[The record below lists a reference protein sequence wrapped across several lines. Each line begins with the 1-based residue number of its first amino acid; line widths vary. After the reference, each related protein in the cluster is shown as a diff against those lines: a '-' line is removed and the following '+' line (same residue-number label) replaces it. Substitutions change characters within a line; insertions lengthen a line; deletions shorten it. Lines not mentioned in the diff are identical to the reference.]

1 MDLNSGL
8 VFLVYVFLILVI
20 VFANQN
26 FHTLR
31 SKLLRQERKLDAILQ
46 HLNID
51 WRSDIDP
58 QLLKLIERGTRIE
71 AVKAYKELNDVTLR
85 EAIDYVTSL
94 RND

>member
-1 MDLNSGL
+1 
-8 VFLVYVFLILVI
+8 
-20 VFANQN
+20 
-26 FHTLR
+26 
-31 SKLLRQERKLDAILQ
+31 LLRQERKLDAILQ

-51 WRSDIDP
+51 WRSDVDP